1 MLQRNKGENP
11 LLSDT
16 ARDASTLTVS
26 AAPPAIAYD
35 AVELRPGDE
44 PRAVVTGLLGVRF
57 ELPFALDHVNVWLL
71 EDVPGWTVIDAGL
84 ADERSRERWQGL
96 RAGALAGVRLARLIA
111 THFHPDH
118 MGLAGWLCALT
129 GAGLWAS
136 RTEWLMGRLLAQDTS
151 EGFVAAG
158 QAFDRRAGLDEELV
172 ATRAARG
179 NLYRRRAV
187 VPPASFR
194 RLRDGDEVP
203 IGGRAW
209 RVIVGRGHAPEMLC
223 LYDARS
229 NVLIA
234 ADQIL
239 PRISPNVGVWP
250 AEPEAN
256 PLGDFLGSLERFRA
270 LPDDCLVLPSHGRP
284 FRGLHARIEQLAAHH
299 EERLE
304 ATLAACTRPAT
315 AVEIMPR
322 LFDRELDIHQLAFA
336 LGETIAHLNHLLAD
350 GRLAR
355 REGDDGRL
363 RYEVR

>member
-1 MLQRNKGENP
+1 M
-11 LLSDT
+11 SDID
-16 ARDASTLTVS
+16 RGASDVIVL
-26 AAPPAIAYD
+26 AQPAVAYD
-35 AVELRPGDE
+35 AVELRAGED
-44 PRAVVTGLLGVRF
+44 PRELTPGLLGVRF

-84 ADERSRERWQGL
+84 ADQPSRERWQGL
-96 RAGALAGVRLARLIA
+96 RAGALAGLRFERLVA

-118 MGLAGWLCALT
+118 LGLAGWLCALT
-129 GAGLWAS
+129 GAELWAS
-136 RTEWLMGRLLAQDTS
+136 HTEWLMGRLLAQNTT

-158 QAFDRRAGLDEELV
+158 QAFDRRAGLDEDLV
-172 ATRAARG
+172 AIRAARG

-203 IGGRAW
+203 IGGRVW

-223 LYDARS
+223 LYDAET

-256 PLGDFLGSLERFRA
+256 PLADFLASLERFRA

-284 FRGLHARIEQLAAHH
+284 FRGLHARIDQLVAHH

-304 ATLAACTRPAT
+304 ATIVACARPAT

-322 LFDRELDIHQLAFA
+322 LFDRKLDIHQLAFA
-336 LGETIAHLNHLLAD
+336 LGETLAHLNHLLAA
-350 GRLAR
+350 GRLTR
-355 REGDDGRL
+355 RLDDDGRL
-363 RYEVR
+363 RYQRR